1 MSGTPATRHLLPA
14 LLLLGVWAC
23 AGKEQVTIF
32 ATGRTQGRI
41 GADELDGKRAG
52 GFAVFKKLYDS
63 EPGPKLA
70 VDTGDW
76 FSAVPEG
83 WLTRGRSTLDC
94 INAVPYAAAAL
105 GMEDLSLTPAE
116 LQKLA
121 EGSKVPVLASNLY
134 LKTNKKP
141 AFLQSWSV
149 AQAGGRKIGFFS
161 AVIPSPRKANRTRGL
176 QNYRLEKETYETEK
190 AMKALKD
197 AGASVIVM
205 LMSVNPKE
213 EAGQE
218 FFREFA
224 GKVSRVD
231 LIITDDPLV
240 KKPFRAGRAWVV
252 RAGLGMREAARITL
266 ELDKTTGRLTGVN
279 WKALPLGTEK
289 YGQDQAVLKI
299 ITAHKA
305 ASAAYLGRR
314 IGSLSAPLPLK
325 DGADTPAADFA
336 ADCMRRWA
344 RTNAAI
350 IPLSEPAAGF
360 SSGTVTVGDLYR
372 AFPLDSSV
380 VFVKMRGDDLERVMA
395 AMPPSDITV
404 SGLRLFLKDG
414 AVERTEAENGPLV
427 PGHIYRLAVPDS
439 LTGGREHAVLSNAME
454 FANSRR
460 YLREV
465 VSWCFSR
472 QKSIPRPEGS
482 RIVRGN

>member
-1 MSGTPATRHLLPA
+1 MSRAPARHLLPA
-14 LLLLGVWAC
+14 LLLLGSWAC
-23 AGKEQVTIF
+23 AGKDQVTIF

-41 GADELDGKRAG
+41 GAVDDGGGRTG

-70 VDTGDW
+70 VDTGNW

-94 INAVPYAAAAL
+94 LNAVPYAAAAAGL
-105 GMEDLSLTPAE
+105 EDLALTPAE
-116 LQKLA
+116 FQKLA
-121 EGSKVPVLASNLY
+121 AGSAVPILASNLY
-134 LKTNKKP
+134 LKSNKKP
-141 AFLQSWSV
+141 PFLHSWRV
-149 AQAGGRKIGFFS
+149 VQAGGRKIGFFS
-161 AVIPSPRKANRTRGL
+161 AVRPSPKKANRPRHL
-176 QNYRLEKETYETEK
+176 QHYRLEKETYETEK

-213 EAGQE
+213 EAGEE
-218 FFREFA
+218 FFREFVS
-224 GKVSRVD
+224 KVSRVD
-231 LIITDDPLV
+231 LIITDDPQV
-240 KKPFRAGRAWVV
+240 RKPFRAGRAWVAG
-252 RAGLGMREAARITL
+252 AGLEMREAARLTL
-266 ELDKTTGRLTGVN
+266 DLDKATGRLTGVK
-279 WKALPLGTEK
+279 WKAVELRAEK
-289 YGQDQAVLKI
+289 YGQDQAMLKI
-299 ITAHKA
+299 VTRHKA
-305 ASAAYLGRR
+305 AAAAHMGRR
-314 IGSLSAPLPLK
+314 IGSLAAPLPLR
-325 DGADTPAADFA
+325 DGVETPAADFA

-360 SSGTVTVGDLYR
+360 SSGTVTVGDLRR

-395 AMPPSDITV
+395 SMPPSDITV

-414 AVERTEAENGPLV
+414 VFERAESENGPLAA
-427 PGHIYRLAVPDS
+427 GHIYRLAVPDS
-439 LTGGREHAVLSNAME
+439 MTGDREHSVLANAME

-460 YLREV
+460 SLREV

-472 QKSIPRPEGS
+472 QNSIPRPEGR

>member
-1 MSGTPATRHLLPA
+1 MPRSPAKHLLFTA
-14 LLLLGVWAC
+14 LLLGSWAC
-23 AGKEQVTIF
+23 ADKEQVVIF
-32 ATGRTQGRI
+32 ATGRSQGRI
-41 GADELDGKRAG
+41 GAVADGGRRTG

-94 INAVPYAAAAL
+94 LDAAPYAAAAA
-105 GMEDLSLTPAE
+105 GMEDLALSPAE

-121 EGSKVPVLASNLY
+121 EAHKTPILASNLY
-134 LKTNKKP
+134 LKSNKKP
-141 AFLQSWSV
+141 PFLSSFRV
-149 AQAGGRKIGFFS
+149 VQAGARRIGLFS
-161 AVIPSPRKANRTRGL
+161 AVIQSPQKVNSARTL

-205 LMSVNPKE
+205 LLSVNPKE
-213 EAGQE
+213 KAGQE
-218 FFREFA
+218 YFRDFA
-224 GKVSRVD
+224 AKVSRVD
-231 LIITDDPLV
+231 LIITDEPSV
-240 KKPFRAGRAWVV
+240 SKPFKAGRAWVV
-252 RAGLGMREAARITL
+252 RAGLEMKEAARITL
-266 ELDKTTGRLTGVN
+266 ELDKTTGRLTRVN
-279 WKALPLGTEK
+279 WDTIPLDEAK
-289 YGQDQAVLKI
+289 YGQDQGTLKI
-299 ITAHKA
+299 VTAHK
-305 ASAAYLGRR
+305 SAAAAFMNRR
-314 IGSLSAPLPLK
+314 VGVLAEALPLK
-325 DGADTPAADFA
+325 EKDETPAADFA

-344 RTNAAI
+344 KTNAAI
-350 IPLSEPAAGF
+350 IPLSEPSAGF
-360 SSGTVTVGDLYR
+360 SSGPVTVGDLYK

-395 AMPPSDITV
+395 AMPPSEVTV

-414 AVERTEAENGPLV
+414 AVERTETETGPLTA
-427 PGHIYRLAVPDS
+427 GHIYRLAVPDS

-460 YLREV
+460 SLRDV

-472 QKSIPRPEGS
+472 QKSIPRPEGR

>member
-1 MSGTPATRHLLPA
+1 MARSPAGHLLPA
-14 LLLLGVWAC
+14 LLLLGSWAC

-32 ATGRTQGRI
+32 ATGRTQGRV
-41 GADELDGKRAG
+41 GTVEEGGRRTG
-52 GFAVFKKLYDS
+52 GFAVFKKLYDA

-70 VDTGDW
+70 VDTGNW

-83 WLTRGRSTLDC
+83 WLTRGRSTFEC
-94 INAVPYAAAAL
+94 FNAVPYAAAAAGL
-105 GMEDLSLTPAE
+105 EDLALTPAE

-121 EGSKVPVLASNLY
+121 EASAVPVLASNLY
-134 LKTNKKP
+134 LKSNKKP
-141 AFLQSWSV
+141 PFLQSWRV
-149 AQAGGRKIGFFS
+149 VQAGGRKIGFFS
-161 AVIPSPRKANRTRGL
+161 AVIHSPQKANRPRHL
-176 QNYRLEKETYETEK
+176 QHYRLEKETYETEK

-205 LMSVNPKE
+205 LLSVNPKE
-213 EAGQE
+213 EAGE
-218 FFREFA
+218 DFFREFVS
-224 GKVSRVD
+224 KVSRVD
-231 LIITDDPLV
+231 LIITDEPGV
-240 KKPFRAGRAWVV
+240 KKPFRAGRAWVA

-266 ELDKTTGRLTGVN
+266 QLDKTSGRLTTIK
-279 WKALPLGTEK
+279 WKILELDADK

-299 ITAHKA
+299 VTAHKKA
-305 ASAAYLGRR
+305 ANTYLSRR
-314 IGSLSAPLPLK
+314 IGTLSAPLPLR

-380 VFVKMRGDDLERVMA
+380 VFVKMRGDDLERVMVS
-395 AMPPSDITV
+395 MPPSDVTV

-414 AVERTEAENGPLV
+414 AVERAEAETGPLV

-439 LTGGREHAVLSNAME
+439 LTGDRQHSVLSNAME

-460 YLREV
+460 GLRDV
-465 VSWCFSR
+465 ISWCFSR
-472 QKSIPRPEGS
+472 QNSIPRPEGR